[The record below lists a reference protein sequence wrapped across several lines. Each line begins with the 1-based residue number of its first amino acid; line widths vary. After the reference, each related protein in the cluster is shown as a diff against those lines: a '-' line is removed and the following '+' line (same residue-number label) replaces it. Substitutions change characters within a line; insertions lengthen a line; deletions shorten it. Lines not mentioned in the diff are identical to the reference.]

1 MFGNIS
7 KCFTADNKLKKTRL
21 NGKMYNFFVT
31 HEAIDVSD
39 IENIQEHLMEKWD
52 IV

>member
-7 KCFTADNKLKKTRL
+7 KCFTADNKQKKTRL

-31 HEAIDVSD
+31 HEASD
-39 IENIQEHLMEKWD
+39 ISDIKNIQEYLMEKRD